1 MKKLITIVVLLIA
14 IGAAG
19 AFYYANRGDKEPT
32 VPTLKT
38 SRGDIVDGVGAT
50 GTLQA
55 VTTVTVGTQVSGIVQ
70 DMYADF
76 NSIVKKG
83 QVIARVDPSILETQV
98 ETAKANL
105 VNAQA
110 NLERQKVAVADAE
123 SKLVRAKELASR
135 QLINKVDL
143 ENAEVTLKQA
153 EAQLKSTQSSI
164 VQAEAS
170 VNKAQVDLAHTV
182 ITAPID
188 GIIIKRSVDKGQ
200 TVAASMSAPEL
211 FIIAADLTKM
221 QVNASI
227 DESEVGRMRPG
238 QVVTFRVDA
247 YPTETFHG
255 MVKQVRLNP
264 TTVQNVVTYS
274 TVIDV
279 PNPDYKL
286 KPGMTANVTI
296 EVARRENA
304 LRVPNSALR
313 FRPTKDIFDA
323 LHQAMPPELERGF
336 GRGQRNGQRNAGG
349 TGTPGQPGAPDAGAG
364 SGAPRGGTPAATA
377 GTQRPAAAGQSAGN
391 TAQRQPRAGG
401 DNQGQR
407 PRNGQGAGESNAQS
421 NAQSN
426 GQSNGPR
433 PEGQNAGNGGGQGPG
448 GQGGRGGFA
457 NMTPEER
464 QKRMEE
470 RMASMTP
477 EERAQFQERMRQRQA
492 NGGGNFGGG
501 RGGNG
506 GGQGMGQG
514 QGGGNGQGN
523 FQRNSQNA
531 QNGQG
536 AGQNQGSRRGQ
547 LQGQV
552 ASNSPSKLTSATT
565 IDALF
570 APLQPQETRGRV
582 WLFVSKQLKP
592 VELRLGISD
601 GTFTEI
607 LNDPAELQPNTE
619 VVTAVI
625 TPEMAN
631 RPAGTQ
637 QNNQSNNPLMPQRG
651 RGPGG
656 PGGGGGGRGGG
667 R

>member
-1 MKKLITIVVLLIA
+1 MKKLIPIVLILA
-14 IGAAG
+14 AVGGGGAWL
-19 AFYYANRGDKEPT
+19 YANRGEKEPT
-32 VPTLKT
+32 VNVAQI
-38 SRGDIVDGVGAT
+38 SRGDIIEGVGAT

-70 DMYADF
+70 DLYADF
-76 NSIVKKG
+76 NDIVTKG
-83 QVIARVDPSILETQV
+83 KVIARLDPSILETQV

-377 GTQRPAAAGQSAGN
+377 GTQPPAAAGQSAGN

-407 PRNGQGAGESNAQS
+407 PRNGQGPG
-421 NAQSN
+421 QSN

-433 PEGQNAGNGGGQGPG
+433 PEGQNAANGGGQGSGGQGTG

-477 EERAQFQERMRQRQA
+477 EERAQFQERLRQRQA

-506 GGQGMGQG
+506 AGQGMGQG

-523 FQRNSQNA
+523 FQRNGQSGQNA

-570 APLQPQETRGRV
+570 APLQPQETRGRA
-582 WLFVSKQLKP
+582 WLFINKQQKP

>member
-1 MKKLITIVVLLIA
+1 MKKLIPIVLILA
-14 IGAAG
+14 AVGGGGAWL
-19 AFYYANRGDKEPT
+19 YANRGEKEPT
-32 VPTLKT
+32 VNVAQI
-38 SRGDIVDGVGAT
+38 SRGDIIDGVGAT

-70 DMYADF
+70 DLYADF
-76 NSIVKKG
+76 NDIVTKG
-83 QVIARVDPSILETQV
+83 KVIARLDPSILETQV

-238 QVVTFRVDA
+238 QAVTFRVDA

-377 GTQRPAAAGQSAGN
+377 GTQPPAAAGQSAGN

-407 PRNGQGAGESNAQS
+407 RRNGQGAGQSNAQS

-514 QGGGNGQGN
+514 QGGANGQGN

-536 AGQNQGSRRGQ
+536 GGQNQGSRRGQ

-570 APLQPQETRGRV
+570 APIQPQETRGRV
-582 WLFVSKQLKP
+582 WLFISKQLKP

-601 GTFTEI
+601 GTFTEV

-631 RPAGTQ
+631 RPAGQ

>member
-1 MKKLITIVVLLIA
+1 MKKLIPIVLILA
-14 IGAAG
+14 AVGGGGAWL
-19 AFYYANRGDKEPT
+19 YANRGEKEPT
-32 VPTLKT
+32 VNVAQI
-38 SRGDIVDGVGAT
+38 SRGDIIDGVGAT

-55 VTTVTVGTQVSGIVQ
+55 VTTVTVGTQVSDIVQ
-70 DMYADF
+70 DLYADF
-76 NSIVKKG
+76 NDIVTKG
-83 QVIARVDPSILETQV
+83 KVIARLDPSILETQV

-123 SKLVRAKELASR
+123 SKLVRVKEVAFR

-153 EAQLKSTQSSI
+153 QAQLKSTQSSI

-264 TTVQNVVTYS
+264 TRVQIVVSYS
-274 TVIDV
+274 TGSDL

-296 EVARRENA
+296 EVARRGNA

-313 FRPTKDIFDA
+313 FRPTKEIFDA

-377 GTQRPAAAGQSAGN
+377 GTQPPAAAGQSSGN
-391 TAQRQPRAGG
+391 AAQRQPRAGG

-407 PRNGQGAGESNAQS
+407 PRNGQTAGQS

-514 QGGGNGQGN
+514 QGQGGANGQGN

-536 AGQNQGSRRGQ
+536 GGQNQGSRRGQ

-570 APLQPQETRGRV
+570 APIVPQE
-582 WLFVSKQLKP
+582 
-592 VELRLGISD
+592 
-601 GTFTEI
+601 
-607 LNDPAELQPNTE
+607 A
-619 VVTAVI
+619 
-625 TPEMAN
+625 
-631 RPAGTQ
+631 
-637 QNNQSNNPLMPQRG
+637 RG
-651 RGPGG
+651 RGWLF
-656 PGGGGGGRGGG
+656 
-667 R
+667 